1 MKRLD
6 DITFVNIYNFELSE
20 KSYYSKTNYYLWK
33 VISQANNV
41 LFWDEILLF
50 VWFFKT
56 K

>member
-1 MKRLD
+1 MQRLD
-6 DITFVNIYNFELSE
+6 DITFVKIYIFELSE
-20 KSYYSKTNYYLWK
+20 KPYYSKSNYYLWK

-41 LFWDEILLF
+41 LFWVEIVLF